1 MKQEQN
7 SENRL
12 DGNVMQQV
20 SEHQNNMGMGMM
32 DNMGLGIP
40 MIISNANQQ
49 QITSVP
55 MDTNSNTVQTVQAVP
70 GPSSQSTHNQIP
82 QNQTT
87 SAQQE
92 DEDESSEDD
101 ENSDEDCDGDEG
113 RFYNKKFLFLLFSCI
128 LYF

>member
-20 SEHQNNMGMGMM
+20 GEHQNSMGMGMM

-55 MDTNSNTVQTVQAVP
+55 IDTNSNTVQTVQAVP

-113 RFYNKKFLFLLFSCI
+113 RFYNKKFLFLLFSFI
-128 LYF
+128 L